1 MTASFRICR
10 IFRIGGA
17 VGAAILTG
25 VALADYAERPEV
37 LAYQEELVA
46 KHAFDKDWLVRIFA
60 DAERSESILNAISRP
75 AERVRPWHEYRRIF
89 VTEKRISRGV
99 DFWRE
104 NRKAIDAA
112 HAEYGVAGEIV
123 VAIIGVET
131 DYGRVLGSYRVIDA
145 LTTLGFDFP
154 RRAEFFRGQLTE
166 FLLLVREE
174 GKDPLALKGSYAGA
188 MGYGQFIP
196 SSYRTFAVDF
206 DGDGVRD
213 IWSNRTDAIG
223 SVANYF
229 AEHGWRGGGPVAVQ
243 VQLGDNAKHD
253 ALANQ
258 GLDLNLEVGDLA
270 AEGMTGVGDIGAEEK
285 AALFRMET
293 EVGDEYWL
301 GLHDFHV
308 ITRYNRSSMY
318 ALAVLQLSQELR
330 RRVDAEGA

>member
-1 MTASFRICR
+1 MKRSFRIG
-10 IFRIGGA
+10 F
-17 VGAAILTG
+17 GAALVG
-25 VALADYAERPEV
+25 LGAAADYAERPEV

-46 KHAFDKDWLVRIFA
+46 EHAFGAEWLARIFA
-60 DAERSESILNAISRP
+60 EAKRSEAILEAMSRP
-75 AERVRPWHEYRRIF
+75 AERVRPWHEYRKIF
-89 VTEKRISRGV
+89 ITEQRISRGAV
-99 DFWRE
+99 FWRE
-104 NRKAIDAA
+104 NREAIKAAQA
-112 HAEYGVAGEIV
+112 KYGVPGEIV

-131 DYGRVLGSYRVIDA
+131 AYGRVLGSHRVIDA
-145 LTTLGFDFP
+145 LMTLGFDFP

-213 IWSNRTDAIG
+213 IWDNRTDAIG

-243 VQLGDNAKHD
+243 VQLGDEARHG

-258 GLDLNLEVGDLA
+258 GLDLTLRVGDLA
-270 AEGMTGVGDIGAEEK
+270 TEGIIGLDGLGAEEK

-293 EVGDEYWL
+293 EAGNEYWL

-318 ALAVLQLSQELR
+318 ALAVLQLSEELR
-330 RRVDAEGA
+330 RRMDAEGA